1 MRVLWKFTNNY
12 ISTTIL
18 FKNSPRKRL
27 VGWVIKTWWTY
38 FWKLAT
44 LLTKDEYNSMRL
56 LTSYVVVNE
65 NVQNPQLLHAVKLFL
80 QLMFKHFILQW
91 NIFSP
96 GVLFQDVV
104 SHRQHCVAFL
114 PKNLQI
120 WAQIVHHTWQLYGF
134 PFIHHNLFGLRHKF
148 WISFVDDLLV
158 SRGVKY
164 LITLIGMVI
173 VRIVLLIIVVLF
185 IIEVVF
191 TSSISNW
198 AACNKILMNLWE
210 SMKHKV
216 NIRAKN

>member
-1 MRVLWKFTNNY
+1 MNVFLKIGNF
-12 ISTTIL
+12 IE
-18 FKNSPRKRL
+18 FM
-27 VGWVIKTWWTY
+27 
-38 FWKLAT
+38 
-44 LLTKDEYNSMRL
+44 TKDEYNFMRV

-80 QLMFKHFILQW
+80 QLMFKYFLLQW

-104 SHRQHCVAFL
+104 SHRQHCVSFL
-114 PKNLQI
+114 PKNLQVR
-120 WAQIVHHTWQLYGF
+120 AQIVHHTWQLYGF

-173 VRIVLLIIVVLF
+173 VGVVLLIIVVLF

-198 AACNKILMNLWE
+198 ADCNKILMNLWE

-216 NIRAKN
+216 NIRARN